1 MAFPK
6 INPTTTAA
14 WKKLQA
20 RFEAEQH
27 TTIAQHFDNEPERLQ
42 RFAHQWEDFYV
53 DFSKNN
59 VSQKALNDLL
69 VFAEQCGLQDAISA
83 YFGGD
88 SINTTENRAVL
99 HTALRS
105 ATPTAVRVKGAAI
118 APGIA
123 EVKAKMKDFSTSVI
137 EGQWK
142 GHTGK
147 AITTIVNIGIGGSD
161 LGPAMVCEALEHYRN
176 HLKVYFVSNVEGDH
190 VQETIAQLDP
200 ETTLFV
206 VVSKTFTTQE
216 TMTNANTLREWL
228 VAQLGEEAVAK
239 HFVAVSTNIEQIK
252 AFGIAAENIFPMND
266 WVGGRFSLWSAV
278 GLSICLTVG
287 PKHFDALLSGAG
299 ALDTHFKTA
308 PWENNI
314 PVLAGLFSV
323 WYNNFWGAASEAII
337 PYTQYL
343 RSLPAY
349 LQQGIM
355 ESNGK
360 NVDRNGAA
368 IGYQTGAIIW
378 GAPGTNAQHAF
389 FQLMHQGTKLIPAD
403 FIGFT
408 KPLKGNKDHQNK
420 LLANFIAQTE
430 ALMCGKD
437 RTAVE
442 VELKAQGKTPQEI
455 QALAPFKVFEGN
467 RPTTTFLINQLTPY
481 TLGALI
487 AHYES
492 KLFVQ
497 GVLWN
502 IFSFDQWG
510 VELGKQLATN
520 VLTELEA
527 TTTSYENRHDPSTTA
542 LIQRCSKP

>member
-88 SINTTENRAVL
+88 SINATENRAVL

-105 ATPTAVRVKGAAI
+105 VTPTAVRVKGAAI

-123 EVKAKMKDFSTSVI
+123 EVKAKMQDFSTSVI

-176 HLKVYFVSNVEGDH
+176 HLKVHFVSNVEGDH

-228 VAQLGEEAVAK
+228 VAQLGGSGGKALCSGV
-239 HFVAVSTNIEQIK
+239 HQYRTN
-252 AFGIAAENIFPMND
+252 
-266 WVGGRFSLWSAV
+266 
-278 GLSICLTVG
+278 
-287 PKHFDALLSGAG
+287 
-299 ALDTHFKTA
+299 
-308 PWENNI
+308 
-314 PVLAGLFSV
+314 
-323 WYNNFWGAASEAII
+323 
-337 PYTQYL
+337 
-343 RSLPAY
+343 
-349 LQQGIM
+349 
-355 ESNGK
+355 
-360 NVDRNGAA
+360 
-368 IGYQTGAIIW
+368 
-378 GAPGTNAQHAF
+378 
-389 FQLMHQGTKLIPAD
+389 
-403 FIGFT
+403 
-408 KPLKGNKDHQNK
+408 
-420 LLANFIAQTE
+420 
-430 ALMCGKD
+430 
-437 RTAVE
+437 
-442 VELKAQGKTPQEI
+442 
-455 QALAPFKVFEGN
+455 
-467 RPTTTFLINQLTPY
+467 
-481 TLGALI
+481 
-487 AHYES
+487 
-492 KLFVQ
+492 
-497 GVLWN
+497 
-502 IFSFDQWG
+502 
-510 VELGKQLATN
+510 
-520 VLTELEA
+520 
-527 TTTSYENRHDPSTTA
+527 
-542 LIQRCSKP
+542 

>member
-123 EVKAKMKDFSTSVI
+123 EVKAKMQDFSTSVI

-176 HLKVYFVSNVEGDH
+176 HLKVHFVSNVEGDH

-216 TMTNANTLREWL
+216 TISNANTLREWL
-228 VAQLGEEAVAK
+228 VAQLGGEAVAK

-308 PWENNI
+308 PWKKNI

-323 WYNNFWGAASEAII
+323 WYNNFWDAASEAII

-368 IGYQTGAIIW
+368 IDYQTGAIIW

-467 RPTTTFLINQLTPY
+467 RPTTTILINQLTPY
-481 TLGALI
+481 NLGALI